1 MQTDGIAMR
10 EEAMREANE
19 RLKTTLMRLAP
30 EPGRQSTAVE
40 GLTLTR
46 WNAANMVDTCFYA
59 PSVGLIVQGRKKSV
73 IGREIFRYGELDCL
87 VNGVDMPSESRILGA
102 SPEQPLL
109 AVSLVIN
116 RALATELASVAASSF
131 DAPGGRCLGVS
142 VARVEPDVHDA
153 FARLVD
159 LLDRPEEAALMAP
172 LLVREVLF
180 RVLAGPQGGDLRRL
194 HTVGSHGHQVAEAI
208 IWLRANYMRP
218 LSVDAL
224 AARVAMS
231 TSTFHRQFK
240 KVTSLSPLQF
250 QKRLRLYEAQRLML
264 SRNLDANHAGRAVGY
279 ESSSQ
284 FSREYSRL
292 FGAPPRRDLV
302 RMLGEPQTT
311 PSSEQSKSP

>member
-1 MQTDGIAMR
+1 
-10 EEAMREANE
+10 
-19 RLKTTLMRLAP
+19 
-30 EPGRQSTAVE
+30 
-40 GLTLTR
+40 
-46 WNAANMVDTCFYA
+46 MVDTCFYA
-59 PSVGLIVQGRKKSV
+59 PSVGLIVQGRKESV

-208 IWLRANYMRP
+208 TWLRANYMRP

-224 AARVAMS
+224 AARVAMA